1 MRLASLTAAMLLVS
15 LPPLAFSQQ
24 PGPQNQN
31 GQAAQGVGQGLA
43 APPGAANQG
52 GRGQGQQQ
60 GGGRGAGG
68 GGRGNAAA
76 AGPAE
81 PTPRWP
87 NGKPRLGALPGG
99 KGLWNGGGSTADANT
114 PFQPWAKAISDDR
127 RANAMEP
134 HTRCKPS
141 GGPRQFATP
150 YGVDIVEIPELQRV
164 YIMDVGGPHTFRVI
178 HLDLKEHPKDLA
190 PTYYGHSIGR
200 WEGDTLVVDTVGFN
214 ERMWIDRGQAPHT
227 EKLHLTEKFTRT
239 DMNSMTYELTVEDPG
254 AYTAPWSRTSQMR
267 FSANSELFEF
277 ICQDNNF
284 APELLV
290 GTKEFVDRSSVI
302 IP

>member
-114 PFQPWAKAISDDR
+114 PFQPWAKAVSDDR

-239 DMNSMTYELTVEDPG
+239 DMNSMTYELSVDDPG

-302 IP
+302 VP

>member
-24 PGPQNQN
+24 PGQQNQN

-43 APPGAANQG
+43 APPGAANQA
-52 GRGQGQQQ
+52 GRGQQ

-114 PFQPWAKAISDDR
+114 PFQPWAKAVSDDR

-239 DMNSMTYELTVEDPG
+239 DMNSMTYELTVDDPG
-254 AYTAPWSRTSQMR
+254 AYTASWSRTSQMR

>member
-1 MRLASLTAAMLLVS
+1 VRLASLTATLLLVS

-24 PGPQNQN
+24 PGPAAPA
-31 GQAAQGVGQGLA
+31 GQAGQGAA
-43 APPGAANQG
+43 APRGAANPALG
-52 GRGQGQQQ
+52 QQ

-68 GGRGNAAA
+68 GGNRGAAAA
-76 AGPAE
+76 AGPAL

-87 NGKPRLGALPGG
+87 DGKPRLGAVPGE

-114 PFQPWAKAISDDR
+114 PFQPWAKAVSDDR

-150 YGVDIVEIPELQRV
+150 YGVEIVDMPELQRI
-164 YIMDVGGPHTFRVI
+164 YILDVGGPHTFRTI
-178 HLDLKEHPKDLA
+178 HMDLKEHPKDLVL
-190 PTYYGHSIGR
+190 TYYGHSIGR

-227 EKLHLTEKFTRT
+227 EKLHLIEKFTRT
-239 DMNSMTYELTVEDPG
+239 DMNTMTYELTVDDPG
-254 AYTAPWSRTSQMR
+254 AYTATWSRSSQMQFR
-267 FSANSELFEF
+267 SNSELFEF

-302 IP
+302 VP

>member
-1 MRLASLTAAMLLVS
+1 MRLDSLTAAMLLVS

-114 PFQPWAKAISDDR
+114 PFQPWAKAVSDDR